1 MEYSEALDLIKQRLS
16 ANRYR
21 HSLRV
26 ADTALIL
33 ARRYAEDESW
43 AYLAGILHDYAR
55 DLPPEQILSIAG
67 RYDLIKLE
75 DYEIELNHRIADI
88 LKAQGL
94 SLRDK
99 DSWPLFFERLLSI
112 FQSETKELPSFLLSC
127 PKVER
132 FTIKRQIYFQEE
144 WRL

>member
-1 MEYSEALDLIKQRLS
+1 MQHWKDFFIQ
-16 ANRYR
+16 
-21 HSLRV
+21 
-26 ADTALIL
+26 
-33 ARRYAEDESW
+33 
-43 AYLAGILHDYAR
+43 
-55 DLPPEQILSIAG
+55 
-67 RYDLIKLE
+67 LE